1 MPARIMMETVALRYE
16 FSDRELADMGKQ
28 IGGIYQEKQSL
39 DEEESAMKAQI
50 KERKSALE
58 LKIGSLSRTLNT
70 GFEIRQIECSLG
82 WDQPSVGEISYF
94 RKDTGELVKV
104 RAQTVAERQLDLPLE
119 GNGGP
124 QLLEFP
130 QQVEKSVEKSAAA
143 ISEFFD
149 TADKAQPVEE
159 KVVVVPPG
167 EPTQADLDADAEE
180 KEILAATAHVE
191 HPEPPVDWQGSQEEY
206 EAMLSAQSAVAA
218 TELPPMSPPA
228 KGASRKRKS

>member
-1 MPARIMMETVALRYE
+1 LP
-16 FSDRELADMGKQ
+16 F
-28 IGGIYQEKQSL
+28 
-39 DEEESAMKAQI
+39 
-50 KERKSALE
+50 KERRSQID
-58 LKIGSLSRTLNT
+58 LKVTALSRDLTV
-70 GFEIRQIECSLG
+70 GFEMRNADCDLIYDSPNI
-82 WDQPSVGEISYF
+82 GEVSYH
-94 RKDTGELVKV
+94 RRDNGDLVKT
-104 RAQTVAERQLDLPLE
+104 RAMTAEERQLELPLE
-119 GNGGP
+119 
-124 QLLEFP
+124 LLEFP

-149 TADKAQPVEE
+149 TADKAQSVEE

-180 KEILAATAHVE
+180 KEIIAATAHVE

-218 TELPPMSPPA
+218 TELPPMSSPA